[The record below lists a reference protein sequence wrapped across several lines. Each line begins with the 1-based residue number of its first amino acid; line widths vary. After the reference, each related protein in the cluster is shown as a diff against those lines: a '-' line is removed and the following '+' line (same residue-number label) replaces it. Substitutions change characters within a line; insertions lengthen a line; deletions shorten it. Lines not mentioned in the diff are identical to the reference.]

1 MATLAQ
7 LRTRISRKM
16 KDPNNTGISASA
28 VDDEINRAIRYYSN
42 FRFWFNEDED
52 TIALVAGT
60 QTVPSIPSTLVSE
73 LRVNGLLL
81 IDNQVKI
88 NLKKVLPDEFSNM
101 DQDQTGRP
109 YYYTYKDG
117 SYYLLPTP
125 DQAYSLK
132 FRYTKEYADLSAD
145 GDTNDFTDNAE
156 DLLMLHALKNIYA
169 EDKDDPEYAA
179 RFNDLETNEYRSLL
193 KRSGLLLGTGY
204 LQSESIL

>member
-7 LRTRISRKM
+7 LRVRISRKM
-16 KDPNNTGISASA
+16 KDPSNTDISASA
-28 VDDEINRAIRYYSN
+28 VDDEINRAVRYYSN

-60 QTVPSIPSTLVSE
+60 QTVPSVPATFVSE

-88 NLKKVLPDEFSNM
+88 NLKKLPPDEFFEM

-109 YYYTYKDG
+109 CYYTYKNG
-117 SYYLLPTP
+117 EYYLLPTP

-156 DLLMLHALKNIYA
+156 DLIMLHALKNIYA
-169 EDKDDPEYAA
+169 EDKDDPDYAA
-179 RFNDLETNEYRSLL
+179 RFSDLESNEYNSLM
-193 KRSGLLLGTGY
+193 KRCNSLLGTGY